1 MMAAEP
7 ELTPEDR
14 EAIRAILTNW
24 KAEGVENPLVP
35 MDVDVDGDG
44 VVDAWGLDEDG
55 QVVVVHSTP
64 LDDTVF
70 QSDGDGIVEGR

>member
-1 MMAAEP
+1 MAAEP

-44 VVDAWGLDEDG
+44 IVDAWGLD
-55 QVVVVHSTP
+55 
-64 LDDTVF
+64 
-70 QSDGDGIVEGR
+70 